1 MLVIQLHMKSRPIL
15 ILALS
20 AMFSSL
26 TAAEKSSSDHSA
38 RIDELVATHLASK
51 SLEPRPLTDDATF
64 VRRIHLDLIGRIP
77 TRAESLAFL
86 QSTDPDKRTHLID
99 SLIGSDG
106 YVSHQYHFWAD
117 LLRLR
122 TAISG
127 TPQSN
132 EAGMAYEQWIK
143 RAIRENRPYTEI
155 VYELVTGSGDPWTNP
170 ASAYYLRDYGM
181 SLDNT
186 AITSQVFL
194 GTQIVCAQCHD
205 HPFDSWTQMDYYHL
219 SAFTNGVFGSNN
231 HPLQDKALDLLK
243 KRKGKISE
251 TERTELRK
259 AASEILFPVRF
270 TQVVRRD
277 RDLRLPHDYQ
287 YDDAKPKDVVSPAT
301 LLGPSVVL
309 KDGEDKVAAYGAWL
323 TSPDNPRFTQV
334 MSNRLWKAAFGIG
347 LIEPLDDLKDQTTP
361 AIPELMTYLESLFKE
376 LDYDIQAFQKAI
388 YNTQTYQREAVL
400 EEPVLGALFD
410 FAGPLLRRMSAAQI
424 WDSLAAMTLDEV
436 DAPSAA
442 RVLETERAV
451 ATVQLTAEAIY
462 DQSPAQ
468 FLGNMI
474 EVRKLQ
480 KELAGEIAVAVGK
493 VAAAKEAGD
502 AETIRAAQVEAREID
517 RRLAKLIE
525 ERVYR
530 EGLTEKIQLLGL
542 DKDKAA
548 LAAPVSSD
556 PVLLASSEVDEQ
568 ALLRDL
574 AAAVT
579 RADPDPEV
587 GMDRLLGEGPEGRG
601 IIDQLIEAM
610 FAEKDAALTE
620 VRIQEKRAQQK
631 AWKVE
636 SKDDIKAYQVF
647 VTASKRINRASEM
660 PSPSPPGH
668 FLREF
673 GQSDRELVNNSHDQ
687 ASVTQAL
694 ALLNGPSLSAV
705 TNKYSVLS
713 RDMAGHP
720 FGERLEIIYQTMLS
734 RAPTPAERDIF
745 KEAWAADPESGSV
758 TGIVWTLLNTRQF
771 LFYN

>member
-1 MLVIQLHMKSRPIL
+1 MTARPIL
-15 ILALS
+15 LLAFGAMLS
-20 AMFSSL
+20 GL
-26 TAAEKSSSDHSA
+26 TAAEKSTTDPSA
-38 RIDELVATHLASK
+38 RIDEIVAAHLTSK
-51 SLEPRPLTDDATF
+51 SLAPQPVADDATF

-77 TRAESLAFL
+77 TRTESLAFL
-86 QSTDPDKRTHLID
+86 QSGDPEKRTKLID

-106 YVSHQYHFWAD
+106 YISHQYHFWAD

-127 TPQSN
+127 NGQST
-132 EAGMAYEQWIK
+132 EAGLAYEQWIK
-143 RAIRENRPYTEI
+143 RAIRENRPYDEV
-155 VYELVTGSGDPWTNP
+155 VYDLVTGTGDPWTNP

-186 AITSQVFL
+186 AITSQIFL

-219 SAFTNGVFGSNN
+219 SAFTNGIFGSNN
-231 HPLQDKALDLLK
+231 HSLQDRAIELLK
-243 KRKGKISE
+243 ERKGKVSE
-251 TERTELRK
+251 TDRTELRK

-287 YDDAKPKDVVSPAT
+287 YEDAKPKAVVAPAT
-301 LLGPSVVL
+301 LLGPSIVL
-309 KDGEDKVAAYGAWL
+309 KEGEDKVAAYGAWL
-323 TSPDNPRFTQV
+323 TSSDNPRFTQV
-334 MSNRLWKAAFGIG
+334 IANRLWKKAFGIG
-347 LIEPLDDLKDQTTP
+347 LIEPLDDIKDQTTA
-361 AIPELMTYLESLFKE
+361 AIPELLTYLESLLKE
-376 LDYDIQAFQKAI
+376 LDYNVQAYQRVI
-388 YNTQTYQREAVL
+388 YSSQTYQREAVL
-400 EEPVLGALFD
+400 EEPVLGAPFD

-424 WDSLAAMTLDEV
+424 WDSLAAMTLDNI
-436 DAPSAA
+436 DAPSAS
-442 RVLETERAV
+442 RVLETERAI
-451 ATVQLTAEAIY
+451 ATVELTAEAIY

-468 FLGNMI
+468 FLRNLI
-474 EVRKLQ
+474 EVRDIQ
-480 KELAGEIAVAVGK
+480 KELSSEIEVAVSK

-502 AETIRAAQVEAREID
+502 ADAIRTAQAKAKEID

-530 EGLTEKIQLLGL
+530 EGLTDKIQKLGL
-542 DKDKAA
+542 AKDTAGAKTA
-548 LAAPVSSD
+548 AAPPAPAAV
-556 PVLLASSEVDEQ
+556 VLASSEVDEQ
-568 ALLRDL
+568 KLLRDL
-574 AAAVT
+574 AATVT
-579 RADPDPEV
+579 SEDADPEL

-610 FAEKDAALTE
+610 FAEKDAALAE
-620 VRIQEKRAQQK
+620 VKSQEKKAHQK

-636 SKDDIKAYQVF
+636 SKDDIKAYQTF
-647 VTASKRINRASEM
+647 MTAAKRLSRASEM
-660 PSPSPPGH
+660 PSPAPPGH

-673 GQSDRELVNNSHDQ
+673 GQSDRELVNNSSDQ

-705 TNKYSVLS
+705 TNKYSVLA
-713 RDMAGHP
+713 RDMVGHP
-720 FGERLEIIYQTMLS
+720 FNERLEIIYQTMLS

>member
-1 MLVIQLHMKSRPIL
+1 MMSRPIL
-15 ILALS
+15 FFAFSAL
-20 AMFSSL
+20 FSSL
-26 TAAEKSSSDHSA
+26 TSAEQGGLNHSA
-38 RIDELVATHLASK
+38 RIDELVSTHLAGK
-51 SLEPRPLTDDATF
+51 SLQPQPVSDDATF

-86 QSTDPDKRTHLID
+86 QSTDPGKRGKLID
-99 SLIGSDG
+99 SLLGSDG

-143 RAIRENRPYTEI
+143 RAIRENRPYDEI
-155 VYELVTGSGDPWTNP
+155 VYELVTGTGDPWTNP
-170 ASAYYLRDYGM
+170 AAAYYLRDYGM
-181 SLDNT
+181 TLDNT

-219 SAFTNGVFGSNN
+219 SAFTNGIFGTNG
-231 HPLQDKALDLLK
+231 HPIQDKALDLLK
-243 KRKGKISE
+243 ERKGKISE

-277 RDLRLPHDYQ
+277 RELRLPHDYQ
-287 YDDAKPKDVVSPAT
+287 YDDAKPKAIVAPAT
-301 LLGPSVVL
+301 LLGPSIIL
-309 KDGEDKVAAYGAWL
+309 KENEDKVAAYGAWL
-323 TSPDNPRFTQV
+323 TSPDNPRFTKV
-334 MSNRLWKAAFGIG
+334 MANRLWKAAFGIG
-347 LIEPLDDLKDQTTP
+347 LIEPLDDIKDHTTS
-361 AIPELMTYLESLFKE
+361 AIPELMVYLESLFKE

-388 YNTQTYQREAVL
+388 YNTQAYQREAVV
-400 EEPVLGALFD
+400 EEPVLGAPFD

-424 WDSLAAMTLDEV
+424 WDSLAAMTLENV

-451 ATVQLTAEAIY
+451 ATVQLIAEAIY

-468 FLGNMI
+468 FLQNMI
-474 EVRKLQ
+474 EVRNIQ
-480 KELAGEIAVAVGK
+480 KELANEIDVAVSK

-502 AETIRAAQVEAREID
+502 AEAIKAAQAEAKEID
-517 RRLAKLIE
+517 LRLAKLIE

-530 EGLTEKIQLLGL
+530 EGLTEKIRRLGL
-542 DKDKAA
+542 DQTNSASTA
-548 LAAPVSSD
+548 PASPAPVM
-556 PVLLASSEVDEQ
+556 LASSEVDEQ
-568 ALLRDL
+568 KLLRDL
-574 AAAVT
+574 AATVT
-579 RADPDPEV
+579 GADADPEI
-587 GMDRLLGEGPEGRG
+587 GMDRLLGEGPDGRG
-601 IIDQLIEAM
+601 IIDQLIKAM
-610 FAEKDAALTE
+610 FAEKDAE
-620 VRIQEKRAQQK
+620 FEENRAQLKKARQR
-631 AWKVE
+631 AWKVSTPE
-636 SKDDIKAYQVF
+636 EVKAFQSFAGAVKSF
-647 VTASKRINRASEM
+647 NRASEL

-673 GQSDRELVNNSHDQ
+673 GQSDRELVNNSSDQ

-694 ALLNGPSLSAV
+694 ALLNGPSLGAV

-720 FGERLEIIYQTMLS
+720 FDERLEIIYQTMLS
-734 RAPTPAERDIF
+734 RAPTSEEIQIF
-745 KEAWAADPESGSV
+745 KDAWAADPESGSV
-758 TGIVWTLLNTRQF
+758 PGIVWTLLNTRQF

>member
-1 MLVIQLHMKSRPIL
+1 MMSRPIL
-15 ILALS
+15 LLALS
-20 AMFSSL
+20 AMLSSL

-38 RIDELVATHLASK
+38 RIDELVTTHLAGK
-51 SLEPRPLTDDATF
+51 SLQPQPLTDDATF

-86 QSTDPDKRTHLID
+86 QSTDPGKRGELID

-127 TPQSN
+127 TAQSN

-143 RAIRENRPYTEI
+143 RAIRENRPYNEI
-155 VYELVTGSGDPWTNP
+155 VYELVTGTGDPWTNP

-205 HPFDSWTQMDYYHL
+205 HPFDTWTQMDYYHL
-219 SAFTNGVFGSNN
+219 SAFTNGIFGSNN
-231 HPLQDKALDLLK
+231 HPLQDKALALHK
-243 KRKGKISE
+243 ERKGKISE
-251 TERTELRK
+251 AERTELRK

-277 RDLRLPHDYQ
+277 RDLHLPHDYQ
-287 YDDAKPKDVVSPAT
+287 YDDAKPKAIVSPAT
-301 LLGPSVVL
+301 LLGPSIVL
-309 KDGEDKVAAYGAWL
+309 KEGEDKVAAYGAWL

-334 MSNRLWKAAFGIG
+334 MANRLWKAAFGIG
-347 LIEPLDDLKDQTTP
+347 LIEPLDDIKEQTTP
-361 AIPELMTYLESLFKE
+361 AIPQLMTYLESLFKE
-376 LDYDIQAFQKAI
+376 LDYDIQAFQKTI
-388 YNTQTYQREAVL
+388 YNTQAYQREAVL
-400 EEPVLGALFD
+400 EEPVLGAPFD

-424 WDSLAAMTLDEV
+424 WDSLAAMTLDDI

-451 ATVQLTAEAIY
+451 ASVQLTAEAIY
-462 DQSPAQ
+462 DQTPAQ
-468 FLGNMI
+468 FLRNMI
-474 EVRKLQ
+474 EVRNIQ
-480 KELAGEIAVAVGK
+480 KELATEIDVAVSK

-502 AETIRAAQVEAREID
+502 AEAIKAAQAEAKEID
-517 RRLAKLIE
+517 SRLAKLIE

-530 EGLTEKIQLLGL
+530 EGLTEKIQRLGL
-542 DKDKAA
+542 DQAKSAST
-548 LAAPVSSD
+548 APVSPA
-556 PVLLASSEVDEQ
+556 PVMLASSEVDEQ
-568 ALLRDL
+568 KLLRDL
-574 AAAVT
+574 AATVT
-579 RADPDPEV
+579 GADADPEV
-587 GMDRLLGEGPEGRG
+587 GMDRLLGEGPDGRG
-601 IIDQLIEAM
+601 IIDQLIKAM
-610 FAEKDAALTE
+610 FADKDAALAE
-620 VRIQEKRAQQK
+620 ARSLEKRSQQK

-636 SKDDIKAYQVF
+636 SKEDIKAYQTF
-647 VTASKRINRASEM
+647 ISASKRLDRASEM
-660 PSPSPPGH
+660 PSPAPPGH

-673 GQSDRELVNNSHDQ
+673 GQSDRELVNNSSDQ

-720 FGERLEIIYQTMLS
+720 FDERLEIIYQTMLS
-734 RAPTPAERDIF
+734 RAPTSAEIQIF
-745 KEAWAADPESGSV
+745 KDAWAAEPESGSV
-758 TGIVWTLLNTRQF
+758 SGIVWTLLNTRQF
-771 LFYN
+771 LFYH